1 MSTKKKGSLINKMLI
16 GKRQKERK
24 YSAKTKLQR
33 IDRQNWKPMLSV
45 IEKIEQESKKKKDRE
60 D

>member
-1 MSTKKKGSLINKMLI
+1 MSTKKKGSLIKKMLI